1 MSLIEALVRERAGLV
16 AKGLKDRVKQ
26 VDEQLRRLGA
36 EGVAP
41 VERAERRPV
50 KRASKRGK

>member
-26 VDEQLRRLGA
+26 VDAELRRLGA
-36 EGVAP
+36 KGVAP
-41 VERAERRPV
+41 VERAEKRP
-50 KRASKRGK
+50 SKRGSKR